1 MSLWTGEN
9 MSFLSCCIIRP
20 YFSGEKQVIWDLQ
33 TWKPVTM
40 DMSQEQTRSVS
51 LPRSLR
57 KRKKGSDMTNMF
69 QRTCRLEINVPSQI
83 VHVIGTELKV
93 IVGR

>member
-1 MSLWTGEN
+1 MT
-9 MSFLSCCIIRP
+9 FLSRFNIRP
-20 YFSGEKQVIWDLQ
+20 CFSGEKTGYLR
-33 TWKPVTM
+33 PVDVVFKSLTM

-57 KRKKGSDMTNMF
+57 KRKKASDMTNMF
-69 QRTCRLEINVPSQI
+69 QRTCRLEINVPTQI

-93 IVGR
+93 IVDR